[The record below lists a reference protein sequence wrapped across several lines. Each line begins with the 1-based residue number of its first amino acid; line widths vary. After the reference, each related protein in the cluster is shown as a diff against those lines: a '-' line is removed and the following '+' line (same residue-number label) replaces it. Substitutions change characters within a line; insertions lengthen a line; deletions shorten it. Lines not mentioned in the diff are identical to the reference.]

1 MFSTRKKLPTVWVCV
16 CIKENESRES
26 VGLKEKKIELE
37 NHLFPHLACRVESG
51 IARLAAAIEK
61 RVLRET
67 QERG

>member
-16 CIKENESRES
+16 CVSKKTKAGK
-26 VGLKEKKIELE
+26 VGKKVELE

-51 IARLAAAIEK
+51 TARLAAAIEK